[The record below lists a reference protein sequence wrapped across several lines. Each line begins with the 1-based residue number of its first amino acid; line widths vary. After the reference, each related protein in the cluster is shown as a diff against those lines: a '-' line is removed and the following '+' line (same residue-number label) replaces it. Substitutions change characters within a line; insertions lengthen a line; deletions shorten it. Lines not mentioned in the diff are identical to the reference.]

1 MPGAP
6 RKTAPR
12 KAQPK
17 PAEPAVVAEEVDDD
31 TFDLLSVLDT
41 EDLPPVPVVLRGVRA
56 EIRRSYTGEE
66 SVKFTEY
73 LRKQQVEEVLKLLAG
88 EEDGLALSA
97 ALSAF
102 NIEQGVKLFNWL
114 AKKSTLTSGEAM
126 ALLPAYARGMD
137 GAQPSQDVDDST
149 DGTSATS

>member
-1 MPGAP
+1 M
-6 RKTAPR
+6 
-12 KAQPK
+12 
-17 PAEPAVVAEEVDDD
+17 
-31 TFDLLSVLDT
+31 
-41 EDLPPVPVVLRGVRA
+41 
-56 EIRRSYTGEE
+56 
-66 SVKFTEY
+66 KFTEY

-137 GAQPSQDVDDST
+137 GAQPSQDADDST
-149 DGTSATS
+149 DETSATS